1 LELVVAFVDFLL
13 ALLVVRRSWLRNIF
27 ECSPELVALI
37 GRVIVV
43 QMPRALLFE
52 QVSEAVG
59 GLLGV
64 VLRRAMYS
72 HDCVVWLA
80 LVVRN
85 KAVVIATPLVLVI
98 TGRWGAPL
106 RAGPKKMLRWPIKW
120 TSSC

>member
-72 HDCVVWLA
+72 HDCVV
-80 LVVRN
+80 
-85 KAVVIATPLVLVI
+85 
-98 TGRWGAPL
+98 
-106 RAGPKKMLRWPIKW
+106 
-120 TSSC
+120 